1 LDTEGSIAEQGQ
13 FDVLNATG
21 GYVSSFNLGPPDW
34 DYQEEEW
41 QSSSMKFHPSSHP
54 IPTAQEIEAEAN
66 KRTGDIS
73 IYMYYMR
80 AVGWIAIL
88 IFVVSITAFIF
99 CISFPSEYLNFL
111 STLYWSLGVLL
122 TDFHQRYLGDVVGGV
137 KRA

>member
-1 LDTEGSIAEQGQ
+1 LDTEGSIAEQGH

-34 DYQEEEW
+34 DYQKEEW
-41 QSSSMKFHPSSHP
+41 QSSSMKEFHPSSHP
-54 IPTAQEIEAEAN
+54 IQTAQEIEAEAN

-111 STLYWSLGVLL
+111 STFILELGIFANGFSSKVS
-122 TDFHQRYLGDVVGGV
+122 G
-137 KRA
+137 